1 MYVYVYVYS
10 YMYMGMCMCICICI
24 YVCASV
30 YICMYLHSK
39 LLTYIVFE
47 YLFSLFSCFLVLN
60 VGYLLLISS
69 ILYFSLCYF
78 NA

>member
-1 MYVYVYVYS
+1 MYMYIYIVICIWVCVCVYVYVY
-10 YMYMGMCMCICICI
+10 M
-24 YVCASV
+24 CASV
-30 YICMYLHSK
+30 YIFMYLHSK

-47 YLFSLFSCFLVLN
+47 YLFILFSCFLVLN